1 MVVGRLLSYWEG
13 NFSGA
18 MLNFGE
24 VSIFFEMAV
33 YCEAWPVWRR
43 PWAMLVLYHVIFG
56 WCSFVGPVVFFWTAE
71 KYGFCWFPLF
81 VGIAS
86 VDQVRCVISVKPLV
100 HHQKPRNEE
109 QRLPVAMSR
118 IAAFA
123 GKPQGFLL
131 CRKFNEETLDRL
143 NSWQSKEAPPKATP
157 PK

>member
-1 MVVGRLLSYWEG
+1 
-13 NFSGA
+13 
-18 MLNFGE
+18 
-24 VSIFFEMAV
+24 
-33 YCEAWPVWRR
+33 
-43 PWAMLVLYHVIFG
+43 MLVLEGKSYTFIGIFCTMVIFG
-56 WCSFVGPVVFFWTAE
+56 WCSFVGPVFFFELLKNT
-71 KYGFCWFPLF
+71 FFVDFPLF

-143 NSWQSKEAPPKATP
+143 NSWQSKETPPKATP